1 LHPLRF
7 RGQLIG
13 NFMTAS
19 TSTKTRN
26 ILFGVAGVLSIVL
39 DQWTKVLARTHLAP
53 LGPWKSKVIVANYFD
68 LRYSENTG
76 VAFGMFQSLPG
87 GKYWL
92 TLVGMLALLLVG
104 YYLIRSNLRQS
115 RLHLAL
121 GLVGGGAIGNLID
134 RIAFGRVTDFIVWK
148 VGTHEWPAFNIA
160 DAALVV
166 GVALMALD
174 MLLDKRGH
182 AAAAPAPPGTASG
195 GEG

>member
-1 LHPLRF
+1 LHPLRI
-7 RGQLIG
+7 RGQLID
-13 NFMTAS
+13 MTEKL
-19 TSTKTRN
+19 STKTRN
-26 ILFGVAGVLSIVL
+26 ILFGVSAMISLVL
-39 DQWTKVLARTHLAP
+39 DQWTKVLARTHLQP
-53 LGPWKSKVIVANYFD
+53 LGPWRSKVIVPDYFD

-76 VAFGMFQSLPG
+76 VAFGMFQKLPG
-87 GKYWL
+87 GRIWL
-92 TLVGMLALLLVG
+92 TVVALAALLLVG
-104 YYLIRSNLRQS
+104 YYLVRSDPRQS

-121 GLVGGGAIGNLID
+121 GLVGGGAIGNLVD

-182 AAAAPAPPGTASG
+182 SAAAPGPASS
-195 GEG
+195 GEQ

>member
-1 LHPLRF
+1 MSEPV
-7 RGQLIG
+7 
-13 NFMTAS
+13 
-19 TSTKTRN
+19 STKKRN
-26 ILFGVAGVLSIVL
+26 LLFGVSAVISLVL
-39 DQWTKVLARTHLAP
+39 DQWTKVLARTHLQP
-53 LGPWKSKVIVANYFD
+53 LGPWKAKVIVADYFD

-76 VAFGMFQSLPG
+76 VAFGMFQKLPG
-87 GKYWL
+87 GRIWL
-92 TLVGMLALLLVG
+92 TVVALAALLLVG
-104 YYLIRSNLRQS
+104 YYLVRSNPRQS

-121 GLVGGGAIGNLID
+121 GLVGGGAIGNLVD

-182 AAAAPAPPGTASG
+182 SAAAPGPASS
-195 GEG
+195 GEQ

>member
-1 LHPLRF
+1 
-7 RGQLIG
+7 
-13 NFMTAS
+13 MTEQV
-19 TSTKTRN
+19 STKTRN
-26 ILFGVAGVLSIVL
+26 LLFGISAVISLVL
-39 DQWTKVLARTHLAP
+39 DQWTKVLARTHLMP
-53 LGPWKSKVIVANYFD
+53 LGPWKSKVVVANYFD

-76 VAFGMFQSLPG
+76 VAFGMFQKLPG
-87 GKYWL
+87 GRIWL
-92 TLVGMLALLLVG
+92 TLVALAALLLVG
-104 YYLIRSNLRQS
+104 YYLIRSNPRQS

-166 GVALMALD
+166 GVVLMALD

-182 AAAAPAPPGTASG
+182 SAEAASPPGSASSKG
-195 GEG
+195 S